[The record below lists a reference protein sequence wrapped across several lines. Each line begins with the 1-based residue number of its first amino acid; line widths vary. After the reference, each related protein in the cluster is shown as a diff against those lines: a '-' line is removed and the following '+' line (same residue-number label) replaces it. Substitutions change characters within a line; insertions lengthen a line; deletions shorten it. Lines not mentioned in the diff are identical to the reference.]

1 MASAAHRDASRA
13 YFRLTVPTIPG
24 ACAHGLRDGESALK
38 LPAAARLMAVVW
50 VKPDGSSRELLHGCI
65 SFAACVFD
73 LSEDRACMR
82 LSSSWVVASS
92 AGASR
97 KPYEFILLGTLNRA
111 RSPVYRGAILGNRC
125 AALQISISRSA
136 NG

>member
-1 MASAAHRDASRA
+1 
-13 YFRLTVPTIPG
+13 
-24 ACAHGLRDGESALK
+24 
-38 LPAAARLMAVVW
+38 MAVVW

-73 LSEDRACMR
+73 LSEGRACMR

-97 KPYEFILLGTLNRA
+97 KPYEFILLGTLRIPEL
-111 RSPVYRGAILGNRC
+111 PVRKLLGEMAIMLVEGPCVLPGKLRLAHHPFRYRTLR
-125 AALQISISRSA
+125 AALRDLV
-136 NG
+136 